1 MRGPGNGIGD
11 RLQVTN
17 RAARP
22 RVESFQ
28 ELPHLASHQQAFT
41 TKIFGE
47 KRRNVTEYSLGL
59 MRAPLRDARRRR
71 SAELQEEK
79 LWGRFMAVP
88 APDPD
93 SMIICIGHVNVACT
107 VNCHALRR
115 IKQTLAAGS
124 DHANNSPDDQAP
136 AGRKSGTIMG
146 SFETKIIV

>member
-71 SAELQEEK
+71 SAPSFRRRNCGGG
-79 LWGRFMAVP
+79 LWLCRR
-88 APDPD
+88 PDPD
-93 SMIICIGHVNVACT
+93 SMIIFISHVTVA
-107 VNCHALRR
+107 
-115 IKQTLAAGS
+115 
-124 DHANNSPDDQAP
+124 
-136 AGRKSGTIMG
+136 
-146 SFETKIIV
+146 